1 MHLNRTEQGKMRV
14 FANSID
20 EAKRR
25 PTTNFELQ
33 DGDIVWVL
41 NAVNPNELS
50 AYQFRL
56 GNVSESLP
64 QVFEPNDNLGI
75 CYYQLV
81 Q

>member
-1 MHLNRTEQGKMRV
+1 MRV

-50 AYQFRL
+50 AYQFKI
-56 GNVSESLP
+56 GNTEESLP
-64 QVFEPNDNLGI
+64 QVFEPNDNLGV
-75 CYYQLV
+75 YYYKLV